1 MKVGRL
7 TLDWLRFLADLD
19 LDLRPDLLPLSDFIF
34 FFPFEFDLRDYLRSD
49 ILFDL
54 DRERLLLLLLDKRPF
69 EMDELRDLRDIGVLI
84 FSRVPLLLRSG

>member
-7 TLDWLRFLADLD
+7 TLDRLRFLADLD
-19 LDLRPDLLPLSDFIF
+19 LDLRPDLLPLSDFF
-34 FFPFEFDLRDYLRSD
+34 FFLPFEFDLRDYLRSD

-54 DRERLLLLLLDKRPF
+54 DRERLLLLDKRPF
-69 EMDELRDLRDIGVLI
+69 EIDELRDFRDTGVLI

>member
-7 TLDWLRFLADLD
+7 TLDWLHFLADLD
-19 LDLRPDLLPLSDFIF
+19 LDLRPDLLPLSDFF